1 MPENSG
7 LLGSV
12 KRLLATLTGVIA
24 TRLEL
29 LTNEWQEEQLRLMQM
44 LIFALFAVFCFCM
57 GLLLLALF
65 LVVLFWDEHR
75 LAVLAALTVAF
86 FVSGGVL
93 LMLMQSRW
101 RQGSKLFSASLA
113 EFAKDRQSLGEVGDE

>member
-1 MPENSG
+1 MPEHSG

-12 KRLLATLTGVIA
+12 KRLLATLAGMVA

-29 LTNEWQEEQLRLMQM
+29 LVNEWQEEQLRLVQM
-44 LIFALFAVFCFCM
+44 LLFALFAVFCFCM

-75 LAVLAALTVAF
+75 LAVLAALTLTF

-93 LMLMQSRW
+93 VMLLQSKW

-113 EFAKDRQSLGEVGDE
+113 ELTKDRKSLGERHE

>member
-1 MPENSG
+1 MPEHSG

-12 KRLLATLTGVIA
+12 KRLLATLAGMVA

-29 LTNEWQEEQLRLMQM
+29 LVNEWQEEQLRLVQM
-44 LIFALFAVFCFCM
+44 LLFALFAVFCLCM

-75 LAVLAALTVAF
+75 LAMLAALSLAF
-86 FVSGGVL
+86 FATGGVL
-93 LMLMQSRW
+93 AMMLQSKW

-113 EFAKDRQSLGEVGDE
+113 ELAKDRKSLGERHE

>member
-1 MPENSG
+1 MPEHTG
-7 LLGSV
+7 LLGSL
-12 KRLLATLTGVIA
+12 KRLLSTLAGVVT

-29 LTNEWQEEQLRLMQM
+29 LVNEWQEEQLRLVRM
-44 LIFALFAVFCFCM
+44 LAYALLAVFCLCM
-57 GLLLLALF
+57 GVLLLALF

-75 LAVLAALTVAF
+75 LAVLGALTLAF

-93 LMLMQSRW
+93 VMMVQSKW

-113 EFAKDRQSLGEVGDE
+113 ELARDRKSLGERHE

>member
-1 MPENSG
+1 MPDDFG

-12 KRLLATLTGVIA
+12 RRLLVTLTGLVA

-29 LTNEWQEEQLRLMQM
+29 LVNEWQEEQLRLLQM
-44 LIFALFAVFCFCM
+44 FLFALFAVFCFCM
-57 GLLLLALF
+57 GVLLLALF

-75 LAVLAALTVAF
+75 LAVLAALTLTF

-93 LMLMQSRW
+93 VMMVQSKW
-101 RQGSKLFSASLA
+101 RQGSKLFSVSLA
-113 EFAKDRQSLGEVGDE
+113 ELAKDRKSLGEHHE

>member
-1 MPENSG
+1 MPEHSG
-7 LLGSV
+7 LLASV
-12 KRLLATLTGVIA
+12 RRLLNTLTGIVA

-29 LTNEWQEEQLRLMQM
+29 LVNEWHEEQLRLVQM

-57 GLLLLALF
+57 GVLLLALF

-75 LAVLAALTVAF
+75 LAVLAALSTAF

-93 LMLMQSRW
+93 VMMLQSKW
-101 RQGSKLFSASLA
+101 RQGSKLFSVSLA
-113 EFAKDRQSLGEVGDE
+113 ELSKDRKSLGEQHE

>member
-7 LLGSV
+7 LLGSI
-12 KRLLATLTGVIA
+12 KRLLATLTGVVA

-29 LTNEWQEEQLRLMQM
+29 LANEWQEEQLRLMQM

-57 GLLLLALF
+57 GMLLLALF

-93 LMLMQSRW
+93 LMLMQSKW

-113 EFAKDRQSLGEVGDE
+113 ELDKDRKSLGEHHE

>member
-1 MPENSG
+1 MPEHTG
-7 LLGSV
+7 LLGSL
-12 KRLLATLTGVIA
+12 KRLLSTLAGVVT

-29 LTNEWQEEQLRLMQM
+29 LVNEWQEEQLRLVRM
-44 LIFALFAVFCFCM
+44 LAYALLAVFCLSM
-57 GLLLLALF
+57 GVLLLALF

-75 LAVLAALTVAF
+75 LAVLGALTLAF

-93 LMLMQSRW
+93 VMMVQSKW

-113 EFAKDRQSLGEVGDE
+113 ELARDRRSLGERHE